1 MLRRVAFRPLFAAR
15 SSRFASSTTV
25 LNATGW
31 SEPVPGW
38 EFHPLLTPSLLTPSL
53 LTPSLLRRAKSL
65 TLGSR
70 GFDRFR
76 AVVPEQLLFAEVGFV
91 GHVTGNGGVIAEHR
105 VFDIWFT

>member
-38 EFHPLLTPSLLTPSL
+38 EFHPLLTPSL